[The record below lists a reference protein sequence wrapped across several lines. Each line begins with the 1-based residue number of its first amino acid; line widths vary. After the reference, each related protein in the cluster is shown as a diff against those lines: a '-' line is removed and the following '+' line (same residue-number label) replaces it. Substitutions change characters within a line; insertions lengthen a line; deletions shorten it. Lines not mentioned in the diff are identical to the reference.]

1 MSDRVKCRMSVVE
14 RRHHGMSECGVTNK
28 WCMDDV
34 MSEHPS
40 HGSLDARTIAS
51 SRSGDVWLMG

>member
-1 MSDRVKCRMSVVE
+1 
-14 RRHHGMSECGVTNK
+14 MSECGVTNK
-28 WCMDDV
+28 WCMYDV